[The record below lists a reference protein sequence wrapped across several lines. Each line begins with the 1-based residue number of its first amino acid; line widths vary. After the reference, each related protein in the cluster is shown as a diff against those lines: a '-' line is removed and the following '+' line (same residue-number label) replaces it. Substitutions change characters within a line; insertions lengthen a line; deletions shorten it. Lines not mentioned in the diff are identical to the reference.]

1 MQTAVV
7 SAVGGIEQSLSKL
20 NGVAG
25 RISPGNAEDA
35 VDLSSEAVSLIQAKD
50 SFASNVAVLKVADQM
65 EKSLFDLVG

>member
-50 SFASNVAVLKVADQM
+50 SFASNAAVLKVADQM